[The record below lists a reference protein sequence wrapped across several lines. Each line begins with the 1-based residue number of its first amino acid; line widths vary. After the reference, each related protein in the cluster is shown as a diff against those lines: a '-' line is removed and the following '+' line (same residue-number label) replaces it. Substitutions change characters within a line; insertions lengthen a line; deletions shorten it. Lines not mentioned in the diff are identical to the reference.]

1 MEISY
6 LGHACFRLKGKEV
19 TVITDPYDKSVGY
32 NLGKP
37 AADIVTVSHDHFDH
51 NYVQGVGGNP
61 KVVKGPGEY
70 EIKGVTITGIGAF
83 HDEQGGKQRGKNT
96 IYLIGIEGLVVCHLG
111 DLGHLL
117 AQSQVEAMERIDV
130 LLVPVGGFYTIDA
143 AQAAE
148 MVSLLEPKIVVPM
161 HFKTEVAKLNIDP
174 VDRFLKE
181 MGLKGAEPQPRLVVN
196 RGSLPEETQVI
207 VLDYR
212 RG

>member
-32 NLGKP
+32 NLGRP
-37 AADIVTVSHDHFDH
+37 TADIVTVSHDHLDH
-51 NYVQGVGGNP
+51 NYVPGVGGNP

-96 IYLIGIEGLVVCHLG
+96 IYLIGIEELVICHLG
-111 DLGHLL
+111 DLGHRL

-130 LLVPVGGFYTIDA
+130 LLVPVGGFCTIDA

-161 HFKTEVAKLNIDP
+161 HFKTEVAKLDIDP

-196 RGSLPEETQVI
+196 RASLPEETQVI
-207 VLDYR
+207 LLDYR